1 MDPHYLSKKNATQQ
15 ARCKVGTVGP
25 FYWALKLGL
34 CQSWSSLRM
43 TNSLILLLQPQ
54 SNFPILKLPNPKCK
68 GLTVSVCS
76 FWMRNSESNY
86 NALEITKIRPLCD
99 FGYRVK

>member
-34 CQSWSSLRM
+34 SNGLCQSWSSLRM

-54 SNFPILKLPNPKCK
+54 AKLPYPKTSK
-68 GLTVSVCS
+68 SK
-76 FWMRNSESNY
+76 M
-86 NALEITKIRPLCD
+86 
-99 FGYRVK
+99 